1 MAVVLWEVENKSQ
14 HHQSSLNEKSSHG
27 ASLPGIPSL
36 SADSWTCPI
45 CTLPGYRAALAFPV
59 ILLTSSICSDPP
71 SSIPA
76 APLSLGAQEPDSHR
90 SSHCPLL
97 DHSILIEDEV
107 YAWKHTVS
115 DKQADR
121 LLCPLC
127 HLKDTKNPWL
137 QLSDILGCSETGAP
151 WLGME
156 DMADSL
162 PLGSVPKK
170 SSLAGSNVTQSMQE
184 LSVSLVWK
192 W

>member
-1 MAVVLWEVENKSQ
+1 M
-14 HHQSSLNEKSSHG
+14 
-27 ASLPGIPSL
+27 
-36 SADSWTCPI
+36 
-45 CTLPGYRAALAFPV
+45 
-59 ILLTSSICSDPP
+59 
-71 SSIPA
+71 
-76 APLSLGAQEPDSHR
+76 
-90 SSHCPLL
+90 
-97 DHSILIEDEV
+97 
-107 YAWKHTVS
+107 S

-127 HLKDTKNPWL
+127 RLKDTKNPWL

-170 SSLAGSNVTQSMQE
+170 SSLAGSNVMQSMQE